1 MRKIKTACLGLLL
14 FSAAHGQVDAI
25 TGNLTTG
32 PTFSV
37 HGKLSTGFL
46 ESFKS
51 GSPLFTDEWKPA
63 VLLLEDSTTVPNIPV
78 RLNLV
83 TQEVYYQ
90 ANGQQYVASS
100 PINEIRMQDAA
111 KELVFVNGSRLQGEP
126 GVWYLQVLPGTASLY
141 KRIVKVIEESRQYSS
156 ATVDRSIVSKE
167 QFFIHYRFSLQE
179 VTRLRDLP
187 EIFFEKRAEIS
198 AFLEQKKYRKLS
210 EAALLDVVTYF
221 NGLER

>member
-83 TQEVYYQ
+83 TQEVYS
-90 ANGQQYVASS
+90 GSSS
-100 PINEIRMQDAA
+100 PGRATASQAVGSGFESRLPLSAGSN
-111 KELVFVNGSRLQGEP
+111 KELAEQRAEAVRAWLAKNGNMSEGNISVHPVGESQP
-126 GVWYLQVLPGTASLY
+126 TASNATEQGRQ
-141 KRIVKVIEESRQYSS
+141 KNRRVEIVAGGGS
-156 ATVDRSIVSKE
+156 AGGAGNGATATDSGS
-167 QFFIHYRFSLQE
+167 
-179 VTRLRDLP
+179 TR
-187 EIFFEKRAEIS
+187 
-198 AFLEQKKYRKLS
+198 
-210 EAALLDVVTYF
+210 
-221 NGLER
+221 